1 MYRPESQEYV
11 GHPREHVSTAASSEA
26 PHRGGTRAG
35 NVRMSTRSV
44 PTADRD
50 DEQAL
55 FGPRLDRAPD
65 GRASSKRSTCERG
78 AIEGVSGHVL
88 RRSTKVPRTVIISG
102 QILDERPTA
111 LLEIRAQFRGF
122 ETKGP
127 WFSGAADALENLRA
141 SHERHR
147 PVEQPSMDISQR
159 QAAMWCGYARE
170 RAERH
175 VDGTLR

>member
-122 ETKGP
+122 EATGP

-141 SHERHR
+141 SRQGHR
-147 PVEQPSMDISQR
+147 SIEQSSMDIGQRHSAAWGGNPREYSQR
-159 QAAMWCGYARE
+159 DVHGP
-170 RAERH
+170 
-175 VDGTLR
+175 LR